1 MRRDTSLREKFS
13 NRYAK
18 LGLCI
23 FVSGAALIILYE
35 AIINMGDVKGAFD
48 TLTTIVSPF
57 IYGLIM
63 AYLLCPVYNFS
74 VRNLY
79 KHTKRRFKNKKNA
92 FRLSRV
98 IATVVSLV
106 VLIGAVG
113 GMFALVLPETIDSV
127 VNLVQVT
134 PGRLTDLAIW
144 AEETLTK
151 GEHQQM
157 ADYLDTMIINVR
169 KSVIEWTDNNFMPKI
184 GEYMTQISQGIFVTV
199 KTVFNIVIGVIV
211 CVYFLNSKDIF
222 KAQTMK
228 TIMAMTSREKAME
241 IFDFGNFCNKTF
253 GGFINGKLIDS
264 LIIGIIC
271 FVAMNIMELPY
282 PVLVSAIIGVTN
294 FIPFFGPFIGAVP
307 STIIICVES
316 PLQALYFVI
325 LAIILQTFDGNI
337 LGPKI
342 LGGSTG
348 LASFWVMFAIIL
360 CGGIFGFPGMVLG
373 VPVFAVIYYYFSR
386 YISKKLMRKNLPSD
400 TASYEEFNKYDID
413 RKEIL

>member
-157 ADYLDTMIINVR
+157 AD
-169 KSVIEWTDNNFMPKI
+169 
-184 GEYMTQISQGIFVTV
+184 
-199 KTVFNIVIGVIV
+199 
-211 CVYFLNSKDIF
+211 
-222 KAQTMK
+222 
-228 TIMAMTSREKAME
+228 
-241 IFDFGNFCNKTF
+241 
-253 GGFINGKLIDS
+253 
-264 LIIGIIC
+264 
-271 FVAMNIMELPY
+271 
-282 PVLVSAIIGVTN
+282 
-294 FIPFFGPFIGAVP
+294 
-307 STIIICVES
+307 
-316 PLQALYFVI
+316 
-325 LAIILQTFDGNI
+325 
-337 LGPKI
+337 
-342 LGGSTG
+342 
-348 LASFWVMFAIIL
+348 
-360 CGGIFGFPGMVLG
+360 
-373 VPVFAVIYYYFSR
+373 
-386 YISKKLMRKNLPSD
+386 
-400 TASYEEFNKYDID
+400 
-413 RKEIL
+413 